1 MKLKTLFFV
10 IVMHTAIAVSAS
22 PIDNVIF
29 RVKINGK
36 WGYVNV
42 KGEYIV
48 TPQFDHAFLFS
59 DNGLACVKLGNKYG
73 FVDTTGKIVI
83 EPLYDY
89 ISIAY
94 PSKHYYKKFRW

>member
-1 MKLKTLFFV
+1 MKTINLKQNMKLKTLFFV

-36 WGYVNV
+36 WGYVNA

-59 DNGLACVKLGNKYG
+59 DNGLA
-73 FVDTTGKIVI
+73 
-83 EPLYDY
+83 Y
-89 ISIAY
+89 I
-94 PSKHYYKKFRW
+94 K